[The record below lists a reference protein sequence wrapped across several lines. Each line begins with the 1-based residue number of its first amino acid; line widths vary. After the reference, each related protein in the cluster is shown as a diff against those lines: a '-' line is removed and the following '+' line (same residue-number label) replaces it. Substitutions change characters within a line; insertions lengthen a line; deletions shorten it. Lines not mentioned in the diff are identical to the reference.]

1 MSTSGRKDCRK
12 LSVLNKKVKLFLKV
26 FLTYLYICYG
36 DIKVQ
41 LWWVQTC
48 VRIAGYH
55 THNKRDSLSDFFINL
70 MKTWEG
76 KLWGKHLACKH
87 PQCIKERVCVYN
99 REQLL
104 FYLPNQ
110 QVKLCLGK
118 ATGSGQVPERP
129 EPTINQLK
137 GLITNRMQLFQQ
149 TSVQNL
155 DK

>member
-1 MSTSGRKDCRK
+1 MGRDVIDETFDMQIFTMS
-12 LSVLNKKVKLFLKV
+12 
-26 FLTYLYICYG
+26 
-36 DIKVQ
+36 
-41 LWWVQTC
+41 
-48 VRIAGYH
+48 
-55 THNKRDSLSDFFINL
+55 KREIL
-70 MKTWEG
+70 
-76 KLWGKHLACKH
+76 C
-87 PQCIKERVCVYN
+87 N

-104 FYLPNQ
+104 FHLPNQ

-118 ATGSGQVPERP
+118 ASGSGQVPERP